1 MGSVCG
7 ARDEKRREPSK
18 ELTEVALRA
27 VLRHACRGVWDRAG
41 RPDASTEIE
50 EVIVADIEVYSTEWC
65 PYCVMAKKL
74 LASKGLDYR
83 EIDVT
88 YDDALRREM
97 EERSGRR
104 TAPEIFIDDE
114 FVGGYDELAR
124 LNATGELDRR
134 LGLG

>member
-1 MGSVCG
+1 VP
-7 ARDEKRREPSK
+7 DEKRREPPK
-18 ELTEVALRA
+18 ELTGVALRA
-27 VLRHACRGVWDRAG
+27 ALRHACRGVRDRAG